1 MSGQGTLINK
11 EKISSEGH
19 PLEKWTDQIYF
30 TSWSAGDLGITK
42 FTYKL
47 CMIYKKKMYN
57 NILLYTNIG
66 LAILSDFYNKFI
78 ILGPLQR
85 EEIFSTPLLTAL
97 SWWLVFRSCRILPQ
111 S

>member
-1 MSGQGTLINK
+1 MDRTNLFYELVSGRSRYYEIY
-11 EKISSEGH
+11 I
-19 PLEKWTDQIYF
+19 QIMY
-30 TSWSAGDLGITK
+30 DIQ
-42 FTYKL
+42 
-47 CMIYKKKMYN
+47 KKMYN
-57 NILLYTNIG
+57 NILLYKNIG

>member
-1 MSGQGTLINK
+1 
-11 EKISSEGH
+11 
-19 PLEKWTDQIYF
+19 
-30 TSWSAGDLGITK
+30 
-42 FTYKL
+42 
-47 CMIYKKKMYN
+47 MYN

-66 LAILSDFYNKFI
+66 LAILSDFYNKII